1 MPKIY
6 MNYFI
11 KVISLT
17 KTCPELEWRVAC
29 SSNRKVI
36 LFREFFFSNLF
47 FIHIQIRINAYLHI
61 CINAKF
67 FLHAF
72 VCLAN
77 CSLTKNFA
85 NTFISC
91 IL

>member
-6 MNYFI
+6 MNYLI

-36 LFREFFFSNLF
+36 LFREFFFSVTF
-47 FIHIQIRINAYLHI
+47 FFYTHSNMHKRS
-61 CINAKF
+61 F
-67 FLHAF
+67 FAHAF
-72 VCLAN
+72 MCLAN